1 MRLLFRSINYL
12 PSGFRKRLFV
22 ALGLVRRAM
31 TLGVRVFVRDEQ
43 GRILLVRHTYVAGWY
58 LPGGGVERGETI
70 QQAVRKELLE
80 ECAIEAIDEPQ
91 LFGVYRNP
99 RTSRY
104 DHVAL
109 FVCSNWQQ
117 LNDKEPDHEIAEL
130 GFFDYENLPE
140 GTTIPTRNRLAEL
153 MENQPVSDI
162 W

>member
-1 MRLLFRSINYL
+1 MRLLFSSINYL

-22 ALGLVRRAM
+22 GLGLARRAM
-31 TLGVRVFVRDEQ
+31 TLGVRVLVRDEQ
-43 GRILLVRHTYVAGWY
+43 GRILLVRHTYVPGWY

-80 ECAIEAIDEPQ
+80 ECAIDAIEEPQ
-91 LFGVYRNP
+91 LFSFYRNP

-109 FVCSNWQQ
+109 FVCSNWQRVET
-117 LNDKEPDHEIAEL
+117 KAPDHEIAEL
-130 GFFDYENLPE
+130 GFFDYEDLPE
-140 GTTIPTRNRLAEL
+140 GTTIPTQNRLAEL
-153 MENQPVSDI
+153 LKDQPISEI